1 MRYIRGWDAWKGLA
15 KILISKRL
23 GVVLVVAM
31 KQQVPAGRV
40 SIHGE
45 QSKQCNSSEY
55 AGNPL
60 LRFLSNGD
68 LRFDLAQTCHK
79 PAKCYCGR

>member
-31 KQQVPAGRV
+31 EKQVPAGRV
-40 SIHGE
+40 SIRGDTNETHRE
-45 QSKQCNSSEY
+45 TRCC
-55 AGNPL
+55 
-60 LRFLSNGD
+60 FLSN
-68 LRFDLAQTCHK
+68 RYVHFDLAQTCHK